1 MSRANNRFAVQ
12 SADSTAEP
20 SESFADLVGL
30 IETAPVAV
38 PELAAAALNEVL
50 TGVITGEG
58 PTTKG
63 RPHFSRTLDA
73 QDALLCERILV
84 AAGGPEVPPPLVE
97 QLAPNGRLLIPLGEQ
112 GAQTLTLVE
121 RVGPGGHE
129 VRRTPLGAA
138 RFVPLLGEHG
148 FNV

>member
-1 MSRANNRFAVQ
+1 M
-12 SADSTAEP
+12 
-20 SESFADLVGL
+20 
-30 IETAPVAV
+30 
-38 PELAAAALNEVL
+38 
-50 TGVITGEG
+50 
-58 PTTKG
+58 
-63 RPHFSRTLDA
+63 
-73 QDALLCERILV
+73 
-84 AAGGPEVPPPLVE
+84 E

-129 VRRTPLGAA
+129 VRRTPLGTA